1 MTASGSDARS
11 EGRSIEDLSL
21 RDLGPVHFLGIGGVG
36 VSAVARLY
44 LAAGVEV
51 SGTDAKDLPV
61 LRELEA
67 AGARTFVGFK
77 PRHVEGA
84 ETIVMSSAIRDDNPE
99 LVEAR
104 ERGLRVLHRSEGL
117 ALLMKGRSSVTVAG
131 THGKTTTSS
140 MITTMLTKLGA
151 DPSFAVGATVGGLG
165 TNAAAGGGDV
175 FVAEADESDG
185 SFLNYEPNIA
195 VVTNIEPDHLDHY
208 GTPEA
213 VAEAFEK
220 HVQRVPEDGAVV
232 VCLDDAGAAE
242 LAQKVSAYG
251 HGPRVVGY
259 GFTPDA
265 DVRVSRM
272 QPQGTGMTAKVTTR
286 KGVAQLSLPFPGA
299 HNVLNASAAI
309 AVGVLLGFDPQ
320 ECADAL
326 ADFKGASRRFDFK
339 GEARGVRVYDDYAH
353 HPTEVTA
360 ALGAARDVAE
370 EGRVHAVFQ
379 PHLFSRTR
387 DFAHGF
393 ADAVS
398 LADTVT
404 LLPIYPAREDPIP
417 GVTTQLIA
425 DHVGVEHALVDAEDV
440 PARMA
445 ELARPGDVI
454 LTLGAGD
461 VTALG
466 PQIVDEIA
474 EHGFDDAESGESY
487 NG

>member
-1 MTASGSDARS
+1 M
-11 EGRSIEDLSL
+11 
-21 RDLGPVHFLGIGGVG
+21 GIGGVG

-117 ALLMKGRSSVTVAG
+117 ALLMKGREAVTVAG

-185 SFLNYEPNIA
+185 SFLNYEPSIA

-213 VAEAFEK
+213 VAEAFESM
-220 HVQRVPEDGAVV
+220 
-232 VCLDDAGAAE
+232 C
-242 LAQKVSAYG
+242 S
-251 HGPRVVGY
+251 
-259 GFTPDA
+259 
-265 DVRVSRM
+265 
-272 QPQGTGMTAKVTTR
+272 
-286 KGVAQLSLPFPGA
+286 
-299 HNVLNASAAI
+299 
-309 AVGVLLGFDPQ
+309 
-320 ECADAL
+320 
-326 ADFKGASRRFDFK
+326 ASRR
-339 GEARGVRVYDDYAH
+339 
-353 HPTEVTA
+353 
-360 ALGAARDVAE
+360 
-370 EGRVHAVFQ
+370 
-379 PHLFSRTR
+379 
-387 DFAHGF
+387 
-393 ADAVS
+393 
-398 LADTVT
+398 
-404 LLPIYPAREDPIP
+404 
-417 GVTTQLIA
+417 
-425 DHVGVEHALVDAEDV
+425 
-440 PARMA
+440 
-445 ELARPGDVI
+445 
-454 LTLGAGD
+454 
-461 VTALG
+461 TALWWCAWMTRVQPSLPRRFPRTAMARRWLAMVSPLMRMCG
-466 PQIVDEIA
+466 CLACSRRAPA
-474 EHGFDDAESGESY
+474 
-487 NG
+487 

>member
-1 MTASGSDARS
+1 MNASGSDTRS
-11 EGRSIEDLSL
+11 TQRTVDELNLS
-21 RDLGPVHFLGIGGVG
+21 DLGRVHFLGIGGVG

-61 LRELEA
+61 LDELEA

-77 PRHVEGA
+77 PKHVDGVD
-84 ETIVMSSAIRDDNPE
+84 TIVMSSAIREDNPE
-99 LVEAR
+99 LVAAR
-104 ERGLRVLHRSEGL
+104 EAGVRVLHRSEGL
-117 ALLMKGRSSVTVAG
+117 ALVMKGRRSVTVAG

-140 MITTMLTKLGA
+140 MITTMLSTLGA

-165 TNAAAGGGDV
+165 TNAAAGGSDI

-185 SFLNYEPNIA
+185 SFLNYEPRIA

-208 GTPEA
+208 GTAEA

-220 HVQRVPEDGAVV
+220 HVQRVPEGGAVV
-232 VCLDDAGAAE
+232 VCLDDAGGAE
-242 LAQKVSAYG
+242 LAAKVSASG
-251 HGPRVVGY
+251 HGPKVVGY
-259 GFTPDA
+259 GFTSDA

-272 QPQGTGMTAKVTTR
+272 QPRGIGATAKVTTPS
-286 KGVAQLSLPFPGA
+286 GVAQLDLPFPGA
-299 HNVLNASAAI
+299 HNVLNAVAAI
-309 AVGVLLGFDPQ
+309 SVGVLLGFEPQ
-320 ECADAL
+320 ACADAL
-326 ADFKGASRRFDFK
+326 SEFQGASRRFDYK
-339 GEARGVRVYDDYAH
+339 GQARGVRVYDDYAH

-360 ALGAARDVAE
+360 ALGAARDVAG

-425 DHVGVEHALVDAEDV
+425 DHVGVEYALVDPEDV
-440 PARMA
+440 AERLA
-445 ELARPGDVI
+445 ELARPGDVV

-466 PQIVDEIA
+466 TQIVEAIEEDGYEDS
-474 EHGFDDAESGESY
+474 EGGETY
-487 NG
+487 TG